1 MNEGRSVDCLR
12 LRTAQMNGSP
22 DTDAKTMG
30 QSLAR
35 SLEKCTARVVVA
47 KFKAGWCKNT
57 WGPQTNVDYDVLKT
71 ASIRWPY
78 RIVVSYTM
86 VLSVSKDHKAREEA
100 EQDTKP
106 SLIFKYSYK
115 NVYEMTDDG
124 SLRLSEARILPPSQ
138 PSRSESTRPLP
149 SACGTNCR
157 NRSSNFYSSFE

>member
-1 MNEGRSVDCLR
+1 M
-12 LRTAQMNGSP
+12 
-22 DTDAKTMG
+22 
-30 QSLAR
+30 
-35 SLEKCTARVVVA
+35 
-47 KFKAGWCKNT
+47 
-57 WGPQTNVDYDVLKT
+57 LKT

-124 SLRLSEARILPPSQ
+124 SLCLSEALILPPLQ
-138 PSRSESTRPLP
+138 DGGWKAR
-149 SACGTNCR
+149 A
-157 NRSSNFYSSFE
+157 RSSDACWDELPKPQ